1 MITLRRDVAAQRYIP
16 CSDPG
21 VRPEEMVFHRWCG
34 RKKIHGKSRACWWTI
49 SKLHLV
55 LRDNFYMPL
64 YCHYVTLSAF
74 DRVMV
79 CWFHVDFQTSCTSW
93 YGRYP
98 IIYKV
103 LYMQTVVGLGISEPS
118 TVVFKTQWWLTWI
131 PFLAW
136 DFFCCFF
143 LNWLGSHET
152 HHHGIQTPTIWDKIF
167 WNFFQAPLQSKS
179 NFVTC
184 GFPRFASWDLFSRI
198 CESFQ
203 GQSHPVQDKEVLCEG
218 GDWRL

>member
-1 MITLRRDVAAQRYIP
+1 MPYILP
-16 CSDPG
+16 FGQQFP
-21 VRPEEMVFHRWCG
+21 
-34 RKKIHGKSRACWWTI
+34 
-49 SKLHLV
+49 
-55 LRDNFYMPL
+55 PL
-64 YCHYVTLSAF
+64 TLSWCVGSMLNFRDAWHTH
-74 DRVMV
+74 DPPTNKVDTS
-79 CWFHVDFQTSCTSW
+79 HTVDFQTSCTSW

-136 DFFCCFF
+136 DLVCCVF
-143 LNWLGSHET
+143 LTDLHHET
-152 HHHGIQTPTIWDKIF
+152 HHHGIQTTTIWDKIF
-167 WNFFQAPLQSKS
+167 GNFFQASFKSKS

-198 CESFQ
+198 CETFQ

-218 GDWRL
+218 GDWWL